1 MQSGTQKTFISENC
15 IYDEYNLFIILIK
28 FLTASSDGILADIRT
43 LISGYYYASVISRKM
58 ILGHTKREFSNF
70 WSLALKWDMFYFEK

>member
-15 IYDEYNLFIILIK
+15 IYDGHNLFIILIK

-58 ILGHTKREFSNF
+58 ILGHTNENF
-70 WSLALKWDMFYFEK
+70 QIFVALL

>member
-15 IYDEYNLFIILIK
+15 IYDGYNLFIILIK
-28 FLTASSDGILADIRT
+28 FLTASSDGILANVRT
-43 LISGYYYASVISRKM
+43 LISGYCYVSVISRKM

-70 WSLALKWDMFYFEK
+70 GALL